1 MEGNFYTE
9 TYTYREGRI
18 LIYKRPNSQNFQC
31 RLRVKGIKGYTIKS
45 CDTSNLGEAI
55 QFAEDLYDNLRFK
68 KLNNLPLKTKTFRQ
82 IFDEWFKKADKSEY
96 RQDFYQGRAKLYL
109 FPYFGEY
116 KIEEITES
124 IIDDYWPWR
133 KNYYKDNPEK
143 RTGRIAEEP
152 SNQSLKMEKTAIQ
165 EILEY
170 AHRRGYIRAV
180 PKITFKA
187 RGSSENRATFTK
199 EEYEKL
205 IMNMYIW
212 AMEKAK
218 ASDSYQRQMIYN
230 LVVFLANTG
239 VRPSEYYKIKWKD
252 ITIHNQNGVKLL
264 YINVPDNTKT
274 GQRIVVSLP
283 EAYTCYENI
292 KSLSKYTKENDYVF
306 TNYDGTSMKNWTKTY
321 KSKLEEWKLYLDDEG
336 NPRPPY
342 SLRHYYA
349 TQRLLDG
356 VQVYDLAKNMGT
368 SVKQIENHYGHVLST
383 QKTNELIQG
392 AGISSLQTYQE
403 SDEYK
408 SAQEEINALKE
419 KREECESYIQQ
430 LQNDMVQFKQM
441 SKQSDDMAE
450 ALIREYDEGIEQHLK
465 SMDEKALK
473 KYRLK
478 LVKTA
483 KKNKLHPEI
492 YDETIARVDY
502 YLSQINKD

>member
-1 MEGNFYTE
+1 
-9 TYTYREGRI
+9 
-18 LIYKRPNSQNFQC
+18 
-31 RLRVKGIKGYTIKS
+31 
-45 CDTSNLGEAI
+45 
-55 QFAEDLYDNLRFK
+55 
-68 KLNNLPLKTKTFRQ
+68 
-82 IFDEWFKKADKSEY
+82 
-96 RQDFYQGRAKLYL
+96 
-109 FPYFGEY
+109 
-116 KIEEITES
+116 
-124 IIDDYWPWR
+124 
-133 KNYYKDNPEK
+133 
-143 RTGRIAEEP
+143 
-152 SNQSLKMEKTAIQ
+152 
-165 EILEY
+165 
-170 AHRRGYIRAV
+170 
-180 PKITFKA
+180 
-187 RGSSENRATFTK
+187 
-199 EEYEKL
+199 
-205 IMNMYIW
+205 
-212 AMEKAK
+212 MEKAK

-230 LVVFLANTG
+230 LVVFLVNTG

-321 KSKLEEWKLYLDDEG
+321 KSKLEEWGLYLDDED

-408 SAQEEINALKE
+408 SAQEEIKALKE

-430 LQNDMVQFKQM
+430 QNDMVQFKQM
-441 SKQSDDMAE
+441 SKRADDMAE
-450 ALIREYDEGIEQHLK
+450 SVIREYDEGIEQHLK
-465 SMDEKALK
+465 NMDEKALK
-473 KYRLK
+473 EYRLK
-478 LVKTA
+478 LVKVA

-502 YLSQINKD
+502 YLSQINRD